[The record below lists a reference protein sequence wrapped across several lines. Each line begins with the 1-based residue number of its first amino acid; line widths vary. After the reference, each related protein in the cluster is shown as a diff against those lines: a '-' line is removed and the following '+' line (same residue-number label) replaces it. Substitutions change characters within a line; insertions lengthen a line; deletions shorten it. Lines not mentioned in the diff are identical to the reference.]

1 MGWLPKDEREEAE
14 FWDTHDSTKLLE
26 ETGPVD
32 VVFVNAR
39 PPKKQMSL
47 RLDPDAIEQL
57 KAIAARKGIGYQT
70 LIRIWVMEQLA
81 QEG

>member
-1 MGWLPKDEREEAE
+1 M
-14 FWDTHDSTKLLE
+14 
-26 ETGPVD
+26 D